1 MNLVSF
7 KSFSAT
13 RVQHDPTSSTCKCTL
28 RNKTDFTSTVP
39 IKKIA
44 HIKTHTNGSYL
55 ILQQVFFP
63 RLLFDVRGIK
73 TVLKFADLQGHI
85 QITSSE
91 LFYYRPQR
99 SCGQGNVVTGV
110 YLSTVGE
117 GVCLSACWDA
127 RTPQTRQTPRTR
139 QTPPW
144 DQADTPPGSGRPPYT
159 PWTRQTPLDQADNPA
174 RTRQTP
180 PGTRQTPSPLGPGR
194 PHPPL
199 GPGRHPPRT
208 RQTPPPPPGK
218 QTPAYGL
225 RAAGTHPT
233 GMHSCCIMFYTYY
246 YNGHHHTPMRAC
258 ERIGR
263 YRESCAGDAHPI
275 PANFLSFSCIFGK
288 NWTNNRLML
297 RWGWRPL
304 SRKSWVHH

>member
-1 MNLVSF
+1 MNLVSL

-28 RNKTDFTSTVP
+28 RNTTDFTSTVP

-110 YLSTVGE
+110 CVCPQGGE

-127 RTPQTRQTPRTR
+127 RPPWTRQTPPDQADTPPGPGRHPHTPRTR
-139 QTPPW
+139 QTPP
-144 DQADTPPGSGRPPYT
+144 DQADTPPG
-159 PWTRQTPLDQADNPA
+159 
-174 RTRQTP
+174 
-180 PGTRQTPSPLGPGR
+180 PGR
-194 PHPPL
+194 HPP
-199 GPGRHPPRT
+199 GPGRHPP
-208 RQTPPPPPGK
+208 
-218 QTPAYGL
+218 
-225 RAAGTHPT
+225 
-233 GMHSCCIMFYTYY
+233 
-246 YNGHHHTPMRAC
+246 
-258 ERIGR
+258 
-263 YRESCAGDAHPI
+263 
-275 PANFLSFSCIFGK
+275 
-288 NWTNNRLML
+288 
-297 RWGWRPL
+297 
-304 SRKSWVHH
+304 

>member
-28 RNKTDFTSTVP
+28 RNTTDFTSTVP

-63 RLLFDVRGIK
+63 GLLFDVRGIK

-110 YLSTVGE
+110 CLSTG
-117 GVCLSACWDA
+117 GGGCL
-127 RTPQTRQTPRTR
+127 PQCMLGCQTPHG
-139 QTPPW
+139 
-144 DQADTPPGSGRPPYT
+144 PGRHP
-159 PWTRQTPLDQADNPA
+159 

-180 PGTRQTPSPLGPGR
+180 PGTRQTPPHPPDQADPLDQADTPPGPGR
-194 PHPPL
+194 PPQT
-199 GPGRHPPRT
+199 RQTPPRT
-208 RQTPPPPPGK
+208 RQTPPGK

-263 YRESCAGDAHPI
+263 YRESCAGDAHPT

-304 SRKSWVHH
+304 SRKS